1 MKIICIGRNYSDH
14 AAELGNEVSVEP
26 LFFLKPDSAVLPK
39 RHAFYI
45 PDWTDCVH
53 YEVELIVKINR
64 LGKAVEHKYANRYYA
79 EVGLGIDFTARDIQT
94 TLKSEGHPWEKSKAF
109 DNSAVVSEV
118 FIPISDLGG
127 DVQKLSFKLFLNDDL
142 VQSTSTSFMIHS
154 VDELIV
160 YVSKFMTIKT
170 GDLIFTG
177 TPAGVGAVVAGD
189 VLTGLLA
196 EKQMFSVKIK

>member
-14 AAELGNEVSVEP
+14 AAELGNEVPVEP

-127 DVQKLSFKLFLNDDL
+127 DVQKLNFKLFLNDDL

>member
-14 AAELGNEVSVEP
+14 AAELGNEVPVEP

-127 DVQKLSFKLFLNDDL
+127 DVQKLNFKLFLNDDL

-189 VLTGLLA
+189 VLTGLLE

>member
-14 AAELGNEVSVEP
+14 AEELGNVVPQEP
-26 LFFLKPDSAVLPK
+26 LFFLKPDSAILPK

-45 PDWTDCVH
+45 PEWTDCVH

-64 LGKAVEHKYANRYYA
+64 LGKAVAHKYANRYYA

-94 TLKSEGHPWEKSKAF
+94 VLKSDGHPWEKSKAF
-109 DNSAVVSEV
+109 DNSAIVSEF
-118 FIPISDLGG
+118 FIALSELGG
-127 DVQKLSFKLFLNDDL
+127 DVQNLNFKLFLNDEL
-142 VQSTSTSFMIHS
+142 VQSTTTSRMIHS

-189 VLTGLLA
+189 VLTGLLE

>member
-127 DVQKLSFKLFLNDDL
+127 DVQKLNFKLFLNDDL

>member
-1 MKIICIGRNYSDH
+1 M
-14 AAELGNEVSVEP
+14 LG
-26 LFFLKPDSAVLPK
+26 FLSK
-39 RHAFYI
+39 
-45 PDWTDCVH
+45 
-53 YEVELIVKINR
+53 KIN
-64 LGKAVEHKYANRYYA
+64 
-79 EVGLGIDFTARDIQT
+79 
-94 TLKSEGHPWEKSKAF
+94 
-109 DNSAVVSEV
+109 
-118 FIPISDLGG
+118 
-127 DVQKLSFKLFLNDDL
+127 FKLFLNDDL

-189 VLTGLLA
+189 VLTGLLE